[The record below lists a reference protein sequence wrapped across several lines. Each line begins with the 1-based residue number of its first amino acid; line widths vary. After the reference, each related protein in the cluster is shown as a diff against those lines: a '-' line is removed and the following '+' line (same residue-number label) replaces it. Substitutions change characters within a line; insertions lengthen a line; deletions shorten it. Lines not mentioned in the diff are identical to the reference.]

1 LTLEGAQQDNRCCLA
16 TVKSGWKNV
25 AEPSKPESEKWEE
38 FGRKVG
44 RELGEIV
51 NYIDK
56 DVVPTVREHSTQG
69 LRTAAEKLLQLA
81 EYMEKHKPPSS

>member
-1 LTLEGAQQDNRCCLA
+1 M
-16 TVKSGWKNV
+16 

-38 FGRKVG
+38 LGRKVG

-56 DVVPTVREHSTQG
+56 DVVPMVREHSSQG

-81 EYMEKHKPPSS
+81 EYMEKNKPPSS

>member
-1 LTLEGAQQDNRCCLA
+1 MENPKPNPA
-16 TVKSGWKNV
+16 
-25 AEPSKPESEKWEE
+25 PSELEE

-51 NYIDK
+51 TYLNN
-56 DVVPTVREHSTQG
+56 DVVPKAREHSTQG
-69 LRTAAEKLLQLA
+69 LRIAAQKLNQLA